1 MKIGIEARWLGRE
14 TTGFGK
20 YARSLLQDYSL
31 LQHGHEFDV
40 YLDQPSAGDGCF
52 RDPRFKSIVVSM
64 RPPFYKQ
71 VGIPL
76 DILWHRRRFDLFH
89 FLYNAPPLVTPCPF
103 VLTIHDLSY
112 LHVPEMVSLL
122 NRTTVW
128 WQLRLKARKA
138 RRIITISEN
147 SKRDIVHRLRIP
159 EAKIDVIP
167 EGVEP
172 AFAPAAPK
180 RKEAVARRYRLGHPF
195 FLYVGTYLSHKNL
208 DTLVRAFARLAASRP
223 APVELVLAGKKGRN
237 SENVERLVGQL
248 GLQDR
253 VRMTGFVADED
264 LPVLYSLCTAFVY
277 PSRYEGFGLPL
288 LEAMACGA
296 PVLAANS
303 SCLPEVGGQA
313 AVYFATDGVGE
324 LSSLLLR
331 ILTEDHFRF
340 ELSRRGLARAAQF
353 TWRATA
359 EKTLAV
365 YERARRWND
374 PLVQQA

>member
-1 MKIGIEARWLGRE
+1 
-14 TTGFGK
+14 
-20 YARSLLQDYSL
+20 
-31 LQHGHEFDV
+31 
-40 YLDQPSAGDGCF
+40 
-52 RDPRFKSIVVSM
+52 
-64 RPPFYKQ
+64 
-71 VGIPL
+71 
-76 DILWHRRRFDLFH
+76 
-89 FLYNAPPLVTPCPF
+89 
-103 VLTIHDLSY
+103 
-112 LHVPEMVSLL
+112 
-122 NRTTVW
+122 
-128 WQLRLKARKA
+128 
-138 RRIITISEN
+138 
-147 SKRDIVHRLRIP
+147 
-159 EAKIDVIP
+159 
-167 EGVEP
+167 
-172 AFAPAAPK
+172 
-180 RKEAVARRYRLGHPF
+180 
-195 FLYVGTYLSHKNL
+195 
-208 DTLVRAFARLAASRP
+208 
-223 APVELVLAGKKGRN
+223 
-237 SENVERLVGQL
+237 
-248 GLQDR
+248 
-253 VRMTGFVADED
+253 MTGFVADED